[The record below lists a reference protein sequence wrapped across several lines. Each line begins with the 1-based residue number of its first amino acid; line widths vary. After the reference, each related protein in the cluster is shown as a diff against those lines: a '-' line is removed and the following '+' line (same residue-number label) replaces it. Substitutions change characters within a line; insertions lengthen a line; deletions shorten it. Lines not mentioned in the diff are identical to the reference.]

1 MGLRACLPWVVVRC
15 AGYHFCMSVIQ
26 SNPNILG
33 GAPCFAGT
41 RVPVVS
47 LLDAIR
53 FGRTLDEFF
62 EDFPSVKR
70 EQVDA
75 VLEMVKR
82 GERVIE
88 RRPAA

>member
-1 MGLRACLPWVVVRC
+1 
-15 AGYHFCMSVIQ
+15 MSVIQ